1 MARTAQCLQFSC
13 GGAVISWI
21 TLVGRERLS
30 MSPDG
35 SGKAPL
41 RVIARSRVMVST
53 AARLSASSRCTQLTT
68 SRSNSR
74 RPTCQMLGGT
84 SPAPSFAGTCN
95 CNLHQHHRGFSLPGT
110 VLGVV
115 SGVWGL
121 MRAQHDW
128 PEQSGP
134 GPASATVTRDGLGP
148 ARAGTICNGA
158 RAASTALTGPHTA
171 HADLRQAGDRERA
184 PAGGFFSA

>member
-21 TLVGRERLS
+21 TLVGRKRLS

-35 SGKAPL
+35 SGKAPV

-95 CNLHQHHRGFSLPGT
+95 LHQHHREFSLPGT

-115 SGVWGL
+115 PGVWGVNEGPHE
-121 MRAQHDW
+121 R
-128 PEQSGP
+128 PEQPGP
-134 GPASATVTRDGLGP
+134 GPASVAATGDGPGP

-158 RAASTALTGPHTA
+158 RTVSAALTGPRA
-171 HADLRQAGDRERA
+171 DHADLR
-184 PAGGFFSA
+184 

>member
-21 TLVGRERLS
+21 TLVGRKRLS

-41 RVIARSRVMVST
+41 RVIARSRIMVST

-95 CNLHQHHRGFSLPGT
+95 LHQHHRGFSLPGT
-110 VLGVV
+110 VLGVA

-134 GPASATVTRDGLGP
+134 GPGQRHGHSWRSRARSGWYHLQRRKGRFDG
-148 ARAGTICNGA
+148 
-158 RAASTALTGPHTA
+158 
-171 HADLRQAGDRERA
+171 ADRA
-184 PAGGFFSA
+184 PHCPRRPSASG